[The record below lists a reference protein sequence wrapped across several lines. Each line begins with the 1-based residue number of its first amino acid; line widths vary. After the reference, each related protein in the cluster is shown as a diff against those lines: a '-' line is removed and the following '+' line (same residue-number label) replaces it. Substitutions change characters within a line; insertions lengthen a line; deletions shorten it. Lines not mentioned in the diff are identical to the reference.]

1 MGRGDRRTAGGSLR
15 AIRSVQ
21 VWLDGVEHRSVRFY
35 GQFDPPV
42 DKILYDNYFA
52 EVRGGVFIEA
62 GAFDGVEESC
72 CKAFEEFLDW
82 TGVNVEPSPFTF
94 DLLKA
99 NRPTAINVR
108 GALSDH
114 DGDATFTNALHP
126 ERGARFGNGS
136 LGHTDAHIDELVTAG
151 CTFETFEVET
161 MRYDTLLKRHEI
173 DHVDLFVLDVE
184 GHELSVLRG
193 MVGTQVWPRV
203 FCIEHGNIG
212 VESLQEYLT
221 PLGYVLDRLAFNNA
235 YFSLPG
241 VKPET

>member
-1 MGRGDRRTAGGSLR
+1 M
-15 AIRSVQ
+15 
-21 VWLDGVEHRSVRFY
+21 
-35 GQFDPPV
+35 
-42 DKILYDNYFA
+42 
-52 EVRGGVFIEA
+52 FIEA

-126 ERGARFGNGS
+126 ERGARFGNDS

-151 CTFETFEVET
+151 CLHSRPSRSRPCDTTRCSSV
-161 MRYDTLLKRHEI
+161 MRSTTSTCSCSMSKGMSSR
-173 DHVDLFVLDVE
+173 FSAAW
-184 GHELSVLRG
+184 SVHRCG
-193 MVGTQVWPRV
+193 RAS

-212 VESLQEYLT
+212 VERLQEYLT